1 MGRKKESSDEYEP
14 EVVDDDE
21 VEENEASEEEEVPL
35 PEMLTERRAKI
46 NRREIVESEDS
57 DRDQRW
63 DIFIC
68 DLFIWKLRLKTLLVN
83 ENFR

>member
-14 EVVDDDE
+14 DVVDDDE

-57 DRDQRW
+57 DRKRSKLFFQKKN
-63 DIFIC
+63 DI
-68 DLFIWKLRLKTLLVN
+68 DNEKNLQMTLFDI
-83 ENFR
+83 EN

>member
-57 DRDQRW
+57 DRDQW
-63 DIFIC
+63 SKAMHTFVI
-68 DLFIWKLRLKTLLVN
+68 LFS
-83 ENFR
+83 

>member
-14 EVVDDDE
+14 DVVDDDE

-57 DRDQRW
+57 DRKRSKLFFQKN
-63 DIFIC
+63 DI
-68 DLFIWKLRLKTLLVN
+68 DN
-83 ENFR
+83 EKKITNDIVRH